1 MKKRDSNKHR
11 KDKKLFQA
19 WLMPGQMLSLIHIK
33 SKNGIKTDIDLLVTL
48 AMRDLNK

>member
-19 WLMPGQMLSLIHIK
+19 WLMPGQMSLIAQCK